1 MRVRSWFSS
10 STAALDCLGGWAKGS
25 EILGRKVWNAA
36 EGTTTASRTREA
48 IRDDMVKGGGGEDV
62 KEREGREEYT

>member
-1 MRVRSWFSS
+1 
-10 STAALDCLGGWAKGS
+10 
-25 EILGRKVWNAA
+25 LGRKVWNAA

-62 KEREGREEYT
+62 KEREGREEYTV